1 MAEPLS
7 AFSQS
12 NRLLKLTLAP
22 GSGIDDET
30 LLPYELSGSEGIST
44 GFTYTLVCLSSTAF
58 LELKDLIGL
67 PVQVAILTDDGTER
81 ALCGIV
87 TAAAQAGSDGGFSRF
102 VLTLQ
107 DPFAV
112 LAKRV
117 NSRVF
122 QDLTVREFSDVVLQE
137 HRKNNEVL
145 AQCFDIQDRCHGT
158 HPPQSWVTQYNESD
172 SAFLTRWYAQEGIS
186 WYFEHGDDGVP
197 GERPKLTLVLF
208 DDSSVLAQSSAAK
221 IRFHRDDGTESEDVI
236 TSWHGARTLQPGKT
250 MRSSY
255 EYKEVVVN
263 TQQDENS
270 IDQGQFGAQLAQTL
284 EDNRFD
290 THHSA
295 NDSGDYARYGKL
307 RIAAH
312 EYAAKHFSGEGTHRE
327 LAVGRHFE
335 LTEHPVH
342 DQDNP
347 EQRQFAVTRLSLYAR
362 NNLPEQV
369 QKDAPALLKPPDAAG
384 SEWQIPDT
392 LPPSEPVYRTRFDTV
407 RKDIPIVPAFSD
419 TKHAKP
425 VAPALMTA
433 TVVGPPGEEINV
445 NALGC
450 IKIRMGF
457 TRSQDHEHAEG
468 AGATGTDRDSQWIR
482 VAQPWTGAEYGHIW
496 IPRVGD
502 EVLIQFINGD
512 IDRPIVTGTVY
523 NGTHRP
529 ATHSHAG
536 NLPGNKALSGIKSK
550 MYKGSGANEIV
561 WDDST
566 AEQRIRVATDH
577 GSTALNLGYLVHP
590 RVGGKGEP
598 RGEGF
603 EIRSDQYGVVR
614 AAKGMLISTDGRENA
629 RGTHLDSK
637 ELTTQMQGSTEMAKT
652 LSDAAKEHQAD
663 ALDANE
669 EIERLRK
676 VAEKTYS
683 QSGGT
688 GQQATVPGYEEP
700 ILAFSSPAGIVS
712 TTPKTHQ
719 IAAGE
724 HLHLSSQQ
732 DTNVAIG
739 KRLSMA
745 IKEAWSVFVATS
757 GIKLFAGKGKVQI
770 QAQDDNL
777 EATAKKDVKVFSIAG
792 NIEIATPNELTLTAG
807 GCQIKM
813 AGGKIDIKAPG
824 PVNIH
829 GATKNL
835 TGPAGGSYSGSLP
848 AVPMKKGDME
858 LKHMFQNGEPIA
870 GAAYKAILPGGEVK
884 SGVLDAAGKAIL
896 AGIPVGGAAV
906 EYMVDPRNVEHKPEW
921 EPKLPDV
928 DLSDLEAAGT
938 PNADAANAT
947 GMPGK
952 AAALAKQAASVAPKI
967 GEIVQSASN
976 PAAMAQA
983 AAASA
988 LQSLA
993 PDAMTAAASAQTLS
1007 KTLKA

>member
-1 MAEPLS
+1 MSESLF
-7 AFSQS
+7 AFTQS
-12 NRLLKLTLAP
+12 NRLLKLTLAE
-22 GSGIDDET
+22 GAGIEDEA

-44 GFTYTLVCLSSTAF
+44 GFTYTLVCLSATAF

-67 PVQVAILTDDGTER
+67 PVQVGILTDDGAER

-87 TAAAQAGSDGGFSRF
+87 TAAEHAGSDGGFSRF

-112 LAKRV
+112 LEKRV

-122 QDLTVREFSDVVLQE
+122 QDLSVREFAQLILDE
-137 HRKNNEVL
+137 HRKQNAVL
-145 AQCFDIQDRCHGT
+145 AQCFDVQDSCQGK
-158 HPPQSWVTQYNESD
+158 HPEQSWVTQFNESD
-172 SAFLTRWYAQEGIS
+172 TAFLTRWFAQEGIS
-186 WYFEHGDDGVP
+186 WYFEHGDGGIP
-197 GERPKLTLVLF
+197 GEHPKMTLVLF
-208 DDSSVLAQSSAAK
+208 DDSSVLTQSSAVK
-221 IRFHRDDGTESEDVI
+221 IRFHRDNGTEAEDVI
-236 TSWHGARTLQPGKT
+236 TKWHGTRTLQPART
-250 MRSSY
+250 MRSSF

-263 TQQDENS
+263 TQQDENTV
-270 IDQGQFGAQLAQTL
+270 DQGQFGAQLAQTL

-295 NDSGDYARYGKL
+295 NDSDDYARYGKL
-307 RIAAH
+307 RIQAH
-312 EYAAKHFSGEGTHRE
+312 EYAAKFFTGDGTHRE

-335 LTEHPVH
+335 LAEHPVH

-347 EQRQFAVTRLSLYAR
+347 EDRQFTVLRTSLYAR
-362 NNLPEQV
+362 NNLPDGKADGSEQV
-369 QKDAPALLKPPDAAG
+369 FRTNFDA
-384 SEWQIPDT
+384 
-392 LPPSEPVYRTRFDTV
+392 V
-407 RKDIPIVPAFSD
+407 RKHVPIVPAFSA
-419 TKHAKP
+419 TEHAKP
-425 VAPALMTA
+425 NAPSLMTA
-433 TVVGPPGEEINV
+433 IVVGPPGEEIHV
-445 NALGC
+445 NGLGC
-450 IKIRMGF
+450 VKVRMGF
-457 TRSQDHEHAEG
+457 TRSQDHAHAEG

-482 VAQPWTGAEYGHIW
+482 VAQPWTGAEYGHLW

-502 EVLIQFINGD
+502 EVLVQFINGD

-566 AEQRIRVATDH
+566 AEQRIRTATDH
-577 GSTALNLGYLVHP
+577 GNTALNMGYLVHP
-590 RVGGKGEP
+590 RVDGKGDP

-603 EIRSDQYGVVR
+603 EVRTDQYGAVR
-614 AAKGMLISTDGRENA
+614 AAKGMLISTDARENE
-629 RGTHLDSK
+629 RSTHLDSK
-637 ELTTQMQGSTEMAKT
+637 ELTTQLHGSTEMSKA
-652 LSDAAKEHQAD
+652 LSDAAKGHQAD

-676 VAEKTYS
+676 VAEATYS

-688 GQQATVPGYEEP
+688 GQPATVPGYEEP

-732 DTNVAIG
+732 DTNMAIG

-745 IKEAWSVFVATS
+745 IKEAWSVFVATA

-770 QAQDDNL
+770 QAQDDNI
-777 EATAKKDVKVFSIAG
+777 EATAKKDVKIFSIAG
-792 NIEIATPNELTLTAG
+792 NIEISTPNSLTLTAG

-813 AGGKIDIKAPG
+813 AGGTIDIKAPG

-835 TGPAGGSYSGSLP
+835 TGPAGGNFSGALP
-848 AVPMKKGDME
+848 AMPMKLGDMQ
-858 LKHMFQNGEPIA
+858 LQHVFQNGEPIA
-870 GAAYKAILPGGEVK
+870 GATYKATLPSGEK
-884 SGVLDAAGKAIL
+884 RTGTLDAAGKAIL
-896 AGIPVGGAAV
+896 AGIPIGGAAI
-906 EYMVDPRNVEHKPEW
+906 EYSVDPRDVEHKPER

-928 DLSDLEAAGT
+928 DMSRLVSADASAEDVMGAAGDLGKQAMASASKVAAVAAAVQNFNPSAVAKEAAKSGLKSL
-938 PNADAANAT
+938 ANQ
-947 GMPGK
+947 
-952 AAALAKQAASVAPKI
+952 ALAKAKAP
-967 GEIVQSASN
+967 EV
-976 PAAMAQA
+976 
-983 AAASA
+983 
-988 LQSLA
+988 
-993 PDAMTAAASAQTLS
+993 
-1007 KTLKA
+1007 